1 MNDPRFEYGVN
12 FGLETVTDGKG
23 GMNDPKFEYGVEFG
37 LETEEVVTV
46 VVDID
51 AEAMLT
57 KGITL
62 DGNVTDGIVEDPP
75 SEVIESSKV
84 VTEAAIVSAVNL
96 ELSVTI

>member
-1 MNDPRFEYGVN
+1 MNDPRFEYGVE
-12 FGLETVTDGKG
+12 FGLETVTDGIG
-23 GMNDPKFEYGVEFG
+23 GMNNPKFEYGVEFG

-57 KGITL
+57 KGIGF

-75 SEVIESSKV
+75 PKVIESTKV
-84 VTEAAIVSAVNL
+84 DTEAAIVSAVDSGV
-96 ELSVTI
+96 SVTT